1 MRESRLLHSS
11 SWITVTEL
19 SLFDKDI
26 VRIIVSTDT
35 MSVLWSQR
43 HCLSLSGKDDV
54 TIGHICFHIKYKHE
68 NISCCQQEPYSNVGD
83 TDG

>member
-1 MRESRLLHSS
+1 MVLSSRLR
-11 SWITVTEL
+11 IPVTVL
-19 SLFDKDI
+19 SLLGKHI

-35 MSVLWSQR
+35 VSVLSSQR

-54 TIGHICFHIKYKHE
+54 KIVHICFHIKYKHE